1 MIEHISLPYPW
12 WFILF
17 CMLTGAAYAY
27 ILYVKERKFEESG
40 KWVKPA
46 MAAFRATSVF
56 FICVLLLAPIIKSI
70 KEEQKEPI
78 IIVAKDVSQSIKQGV
93 SKEENTKLNNDL
105 ETLRSK
111 LSSKYQVTQLEFA
124 DQVRADTSVN
134 IALGSSN
141 LSQAVQYIYDNY
153 ADQNVGAIVMVS
165 DGIYNEGGHP
175 AYAPV
180 LFNAPLYTV
189 ALGDTSIRKD
199 LVVKNV
205 LSNRIAYLGDQFPIQ
220 VDISALSCQGAKSKL
235 SLERT
240 DAKGK
245 QLLAQKEINISQASF
260 FTTADFVVDANQIGI
275 IKYTVSVSPLS
286 GEVST
291 ANNKKD
297 IYVEVLDGRQ
307 NVLIIGNA
315 AHPDLAAFQQLIST
329 HKNYK
334 SQTAIMGV
342 DKPNLADFDVIIA
355 HNLPSDQHDWSAEL
369 AIIKNKKIPVIY
381 VAGTQ
386 VNQSRLNG
394 VQDVLRIKGNSRSN
408 EDAEVALAN
417 GFDLFTL
424 SEDLKAKVVKF
435 PPLVNLFGTYEGAAT
450 SQVLFH
456 QKIKKI
462 PTRYPLL
469 AFHENN
475 GVKTGVLCGE
485 GVWKW
490 KMQEFASYQN
500 NEACQEL
507 VNKMVQLVAA
517 KDDKRKFKVNLPK
530 QIFKD
535 NENIVFD
542 AQLFNDAY
550 EMFNEPEVFMAVRDE
565 NKKEYKYNFSKT
577 GNYYL
582 LDIGQLPA
590 GNYTF
595 QANTTTKGQPQ
606 IFNGKFSVEALQL
619 EAYDLTARH
628 DVLAA
633 LSKKFN
639 GSLYPKEQIERLA
652 DDILRNPDL
661 KPTLFQTSHSKTIIH
676 FKWLFFLI
684 IALLSAEWFLR
695 RYYGSY

>member
-1 MIEHISLPYPW
+1 MIENISLPYPW

-17 CMLTGAAYAY
+17 CAAAGAGYAY
-27 ILYVKERKFEESG
+27 LLYGKETKFEESG
-40 KWVKPA
+40 KWIKPA
-46 MAAFRATSVF
+46 MAAFRAFSVF
-56 FICVLLLAPIIKSI
+56 TITLLLLSPIIKSV

-78 IIVAKDVSQSIKQGV
+78 VVIANDISQSTLLGN
-93 SKEENTKLNNDL
+93 SKDQNLSLKSALEGLNN
-105 ETLRSK
+105 K
-111 LSSKYQVTQLEFA
+111 ISSKFRVANLEFA
-124 DQVRADTSVN
+124 DQVRADSTTK
-134 IALGSSN
+134 IAVGSSN

-180 LFNAPLYTV
+180 QFNAPLFTV

-220 VDISALSCQGAKSKL
+220 VDISALSCQGSKSKL

-245 QLLAQKEINISQASF
+245 QLLAQKDINITQQSF
-260 FTTADFVVDANQIGI
+260 FTTADFVVDASQIGV
-275 IKYTVSVSPLS
+275 IKYTISVSPLS

-297 IYVEVLDGRQ
+297 IYIEILDGRQ
-307 NVLIIGNA
+307 NVLILGNSP
-315 AHPDLAAFQQLIST
+315 HPDLAAFQQLIST

-334 SQTAIMGV
+334 AQTAIMGA

-381 VAGTQ
+381 VAGSQ

-394 VQDVLRIKGNSRSN
+394 VQDVVKIKGNSRSN
-408 EDAEVALAN
+408 EETEVSIAN

-424 SEDLKAKVVKF
+424 SEDLKSKVIKF
-435 PPLVNLFGTYEGAAT
+435 PPLVNLFGTYEAASAT
-450 SQVLFH
+450 QVLFQ

-469 AFHENN
+469 AFNEIN

-485 GVWKW
+485 GIWKW
-490 KMQEFASYQN
+490 KIQEYASYQN
-500 NEACQEL
+500 NETSQEL

-550 EMFNEPEVFMAVRDE
+550 EMFNEPEVFMTVRDE
-565 NKKEYKYNFSKT
+565 NKKEYKYTFSKT

-582 LDIGQLPA
+582 LDIGQMPS

-595 QANTTTKGQPQ
+595 QANTSTKGQPQ
-606 IFNGKFSVEALQL
+606 VFNGKFSVEALQL

-639 GSLYPKEQIERLA
+639 GATYSIQQMDQLA
-652 DDILRNPDL
+652 ENILKNPEL
-661 KPTLFQTSHSKTIIH
+661 KPTIFQTSHSKSIIH

-684 IALLSAEWFLR
+684 LTLLSAEWFMR